1 VGALEDEMHL
11 TLILLFWRKED
22 SRGIAKWIFA
32 PPEPRTWH
40 NFFSSRDRSTTDK
53 VCVLES
59 MGFPPSLVFGAA
71 GLVPKGSIHLNRF
84 RHFRDWISYLRDQIR
99 VWKPRTWR
107 EMFVPGY
114 YDRFAWFVAI
124 FGMVFGF
131 IASLGL
137 LASIVQIGLGVAQLR
152 VVYQQLYQA
161 P

>member
-1 VGALEDEMHL
+1 MHL
-11 TLILLFWRKED
+11 TLVLLFWRKED
-22 SRGIAKWIFA
+22 SRRIAKRIFA

-40 NFFSSRDRSTTDK
+40 NFFSSRDRSTRDK
-53 VCVLES
+53 VRVLES

-84 RHFRDWISYLRDQIR
+84 RHFRDQISYLREQMR
-99 VWKPRTWR
+99 VWKPRTLR

-124 FGMVFGF
+124 FGMVFGI

-137 LASIVQIGLGVAQLR
+137 LGSVVQIGLGVAQLQ
-152 VVYQQLYQA
+152 VAYQQLDQA

>member
-1 VGALEDEMHL
+1 MHL
-11 TLILLFWRKED
+11 TLVLLFWRKEN
-22 SRGIAKWIFA
+22 SKEIAKRLFA

-40 NFFSSRDRSTTDK
+40 NFFFSRDHSRRLESR
-53 VCVLES
+53 VLES

-71 GLVPKGSIHLNRF
+71 GLPKGSIHLNRF
-84 RHFRDWISYLRDQIR
+84 RHFRDQISYLREQMR
-99 VWKPRTWR
+99 VWKPQTWR
-107 EMFVPGY
+107 EMLVPGY

-137 LASIVQIGLGVAQLR
+137 LASIVQIGLAVAQLQAA
-152 VVYQQLYQA
+152 YQQLDRV